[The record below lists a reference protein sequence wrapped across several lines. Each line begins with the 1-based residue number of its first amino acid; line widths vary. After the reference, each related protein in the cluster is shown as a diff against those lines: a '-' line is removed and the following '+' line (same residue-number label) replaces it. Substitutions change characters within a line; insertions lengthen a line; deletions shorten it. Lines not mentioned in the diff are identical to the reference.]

1 MQICDGDTKLLEYT
15 PRSKHRGLNRMTWS
29 MHLDPPIIPPG
40 AQALFSAAQGPRV
53 MPGNY
58 TVKLIKGDQTY
69 TGKLTV
75 VLDPRAK
82 YNVQDRKAQYDL
94 SLKLRSTI
102 SHMSFAV
109 ANIENVRDAATRD
122 AAKLPQSDAL
132 RGQLQSLAT
141 QVDELRSKIVA
152 TKEGGMITGEER
164 IREHAGELYGYV
176 QQYEGRPTDYQVER
190 ADSISRELEDVIN
203 DFNKLAQAQLPA
215 VNPGLQKHNMPAITL
230 LNEKEWIQQHA
241 SSSGG
246 AGKTTTQIRE
256 ID

>member
-1 MQICDGDTKLLEYT
+1 M
-15 PRSKHRGLNRMTWS
+15 
-29 MHLDPPIIPPG
+29 
-40 AQALFSAAQGPRV
+40 
-53 MPGNY
+53 
-58 TVKLIKGDQTY
+58 
-69 TGKLTV
+69 
-75 VLDPRAK
+75 
-82 YNVQDRKAQYDL
+82 
-94 SLKLRSTI
+94 
-102 SHMSFAV
+102 
-109 ANIENVRDAATRD
+109 
-122 AAKLPQSDAL
+122 
-132 RGQLQSLAT
+132 
-141 QVDELRSKIVA
+141 DELRSKIVA